1 MPKTRRGGRD
11 KDKTLEVAPAST
23 KEPLP
28 EPSACQR
35 QRGWARGCHQP
46 SRVTSGVWGSEVTA
60 TTLSA
65 LGGGFSQRQSRA
77 GDKGEGPGNS
87 PQWLG
92 WRGSPGLS
100 LVSPNHGGVAG
111 MDPTALKLPHGMRP
125 KLEAGWDTNP
135 NCPEAP
141 QAPLELCIQAAPNLS
156 PRSKPSVPNRN
167 LVPQPPVPLG
177 HTGDSPG
184 QVAQPRLVA
193 GPPRGTAATARPAA
207 QGLARSPR
215 DIFILAF
222 VLFEDVGSVF
232 SLINTTLPWPHPGS
246 ELTGTATPSAVTA

>member
-100 LVSPNHGGVAG
+100 LVSPNHGRVAG
-111 MDPTALKLPHGMRP
+111 MDPTALKLPHGMHP

-141 QAPLELCIQAAPNLS
+141 QAPLELCSSKRLQTFPPGANPAFPTGTWCHNPLCHWGTLGTARGRWHS
-156 PRSKPSVPNRN
+156 PGWLLALPVA
-167 LVPQPPVPLG
+167 PQPQ
-177 HTGDSPG
+177 PG
-184 QVAQPRLVA
+184 RQLKAWHGAHGIFLSWHLCCLKLSAPCF
-193 GPPRGTAATARPAA
+193 
-207 QGLARSPR
+207 RS
-215 DIFILAF
+215 
-222 VLFEDVGSVF
+222 
-232 SLINTTLPWPHPGS
+232 
-246 ELTGTATPSAVTA
+246 